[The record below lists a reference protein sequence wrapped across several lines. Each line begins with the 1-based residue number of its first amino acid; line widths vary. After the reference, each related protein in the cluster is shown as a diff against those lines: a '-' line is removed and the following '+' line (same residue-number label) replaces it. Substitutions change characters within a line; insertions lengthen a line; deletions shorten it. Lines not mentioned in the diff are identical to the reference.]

1 MKAASRSTTRGRG
14 SVCPRAGA
22 LALAVLSL
30 TLLPPAGARAAKLGG
45 PYFVEDAEI
54 GPVGSCE
61 TEQWASSARNGDH
74 IYVFS
79 PACVVRLGAPVE
91 IGTNLVNFRSDGFV
105 DPTVSLTGKT
115 VPIPLPGGGRAGFG
129 LALSGAFVWDMNSNS
144 LNGLILNIPLSY
156 DFNDALRLNVNVGA
170 QYNADPSLL
179 IATAGLGVSWNFVD
193 QWSVI
198 SEVFAFMAPG
208 LTNPRFQTGLR
219 YNPIKAVDCDFIYGR
234 NITGEGVNWFTVALT
249 VRIGD
254 DN

>member
-1 MKAASRSTTRGRG
+1 MKAASPSTTRGQG

-45 PYFVEDAEI
+45 PYFVDDAEI

-61 TEQWASSARNGDH
+61 FEQWASSAQNGDH

-91 IGTNLVNFRSDGFV
+91 IGTNLVNFRSDGV
-105 DPTVSLTGKT
+105 LDPTVSLTAKT
-115 VPIPLPGGGRAGFG
+115 VPIPLPGGGRPGFG
-129 LALSGAFVWDMNSNS
+129 LALSGAFVWDMTSNS
-144 LNGLILNIPLSY
+144 LNSMILNIPLTY
-156 DFNDALRLNVNVGA
+156 DFSKTLRLNVNVGA
-170 QYNADPSLL
+170 QYNADPSALL
-179 IATAGLGVSWNFVD
+179 ATAGLGVSWNFVD

-208 LTNPRFQTGLR
+208 LTTPRFQTGLR